1 MASSSPLTQIRSTNH
16 RTALGHALGLTACLA
31 GLLVLTPAWAQTPG
45 TGGPDDV
52 ARAAAAAQVSDTPI
66 EGRVDPT
73 TYRIGPG
80 DELAIRYS
88 DLLDPVILRVAPSGE
103 LLLPDVGTFQVAG
116 LTLAETQ
123 ARLREA
129 LKPYIKGKG
138 FVLALNKPRRFRI
151 PVLGDVE
158 RPGSVTLQAPVR
170 ASEAIAA
177 AGGITGTG
185 ARRGIQLRRT
195 SDTLFV
201 DLIRYTRAGDVASN
215 PLVFETDVIY
225 VPSVRGRIEVLGAV
239 PHPGL
244 YDYVPGDHVSTAIAL
259 GGGTLANAA
268 LESAELAHV
277 RADGTRSVEKVAV
290 AAAMASPGSSADPP
304 LEEGDRI
311 FIPSRSHWLEGA
323 HVEVE
328 GEVARP
334 GPYPITDGVDRIRSV
349 LERAGGFTEQ
359 ADRPAVRVERMVKDE
374 EPDSVFLRIALSQEQ
389 LLAASDRAY
398 VVAKT
403 RERQALSAHVGVL
416 LEAGDARGDL
426 PLRDLDRI
434 VVPKQV
440 PYVSVQGEV
449 RSPGYVSYR
458 EGWKVD
464 DYVKAAGGT
473 TSRAYKSRTRV
484 TLSLTGRPVAAEDV
498 GALRPGDQV
507 LIPSKPDRNP
517 WGTIRDVI
525 GVVAAASAIVIA
537 VEAVKQ

>member
-1 MASSSPLTQIRSTNH
+1 LIQIRSIRH
-16 RTALGHALGLTACLA
+16 RTRPRFVLGLIACCA
-31 GLLVLTPAWAQTPG
+31 GLLALTPAWAQTPG
-45 TGGPDDV
+45 SGVPDDA
-52 ARAAAAAQVSDTPI
+52 ARAAQATQATDTPI

-123 ARLREA
+123 TRLREA

-138 FVLALNKPRRFRI
+138 FVLALNKPRRFRM

-185 ARRGIQLRRT
+185 ARRGIELRRT

-225 VPSVRGRIEVLGAV
+225 VPSARGQIEVLGAV

-268 LESAELAHV
+268 LESGELAHV

-290 AAAMASPGSSADPP
+290 AAAMASPGTSADPL

-374 EPDSVFLRIALSQEQ
+374 EPDSVFLRIALSQEE

-434 VVPKQV
+434 VVPKRV

-449 RSPGYVSYR
+449 RSPGYVPYR

-498 GALRPGDQV
+498 GPLRPGDQV

-517 WGTIRDVI
+517 WGTIRDLI

-537 VEAVKQ
+537 VEAVNQ

>member
-1 MASSSPLTQIRSTNH
+1 MASSSILTQIRSISH
-16 RTALGHALGLTACLA
+16 RTARRLVLGLAICA
-31 GLLVLTPAWAQTPG
+31 GLLALTPAWAQTPG
-45 TGGPDDV
+45 SGVPDDA
-52 ARAAAAAQVSDTPI
+52 ARAAQAADTPI

-80 DELAIRYS
+80 DELALRYS
-88 DLLDPVILRVAPSGE
+88 DLLEPKLLRVAPSGE

-123 ARLREA
+123 ARLKEA

-195 SDTLFV
+195 SDTLLV

-268 LESAELAHV
+268 LESGELAHV
-277 RADGTRSVEKVAV
+277 RADGTRSVEKVAL

-374 EPDSVFLRIALSQEQ
+374 EPDSVFLRIALSQEE

-434 VVPKQV
+434 VVPKRV

-449 RSPGYVSYR
+449 RSPGYVPYR

-473 TSRAYKSRTRV
+473 TSRAYRSRTRV

-537 VEAVKQ
+537 VEAVNQ